1 MTANQS
7 NLKAALWMAG
17 SLACML
23 AMTIAGRETTRELD
37 VFQVM
42 ELRSALGLLMLYPL
56 VRRNGGIAAMRS
68 SFPIQHLGRNIV
80 HYSAQGSWLYALTLI
95 PLAQLIAIEF
105 TAPIWAAL
113 LAMTFLGERMNLA
126 KVAAIILGLVGVT
139 IIVRPGAA
147 SIDLGQFVVL
157 AAAFGFAIS
166 FVMVKSL
173 TKVDSAVKIIFWM
186 LVIQSVL
193 GLLPALYVWRWPSL
207 EVWPWLL
214 VIAFSGSFAHYCMA
228 RAVSHAD
235 ATVVMPMDFVR
246 VPSTAFVGWLI
257 YSEQVDSFSIIGTL
271 LILGGNL
278 LNLSGKPRAPIASE
292 TTS

>member
-1 MTANQS
+1 MSADQS
-7 NLKAALWMAG
+7 NLKAALWMGG

-23 AMTIAGRETTRELD
+23 AMTVAGREAMRELN

-42 ELRSALGLLMLYPL
+42 ELRSVIGLLMLYPL
-56 VRRNGGIAAMRS
+56 VWRNGGLRAMRT
-68 SFPIQHLGRNIV
+68 PLPLRHLSRNIV
-80 HYSAQGSWLYALTLI
+80 HYAAQGSWFYALTLI

-105 TAPIWAAL
+105 TAPIWTAL
-113 LAMTFLGERMNLA
+113 LAIAFLGERMNLQ
-126 KVAAIILGLVGVT
+126 KMAAIALGLIGVT
-139 IIVRPGAA
+139 IIVRPGVG
-147 SIDLGQFVVL
+147 SVELGQFVVL
-157 AAAFGFAIS
+157 AAAFGFAAS

-173 TKVDSAVKIIFWM
+173 TRVESAVKIIFWM

-193 GLLPALYVWRWPSL
+193 GLLPALYVWRTPSL
-207 EVWPWLL
+207 GTWPWLL
-214 VIAFSGSFAHYCMA
+214 VIGFSGSFAHYCMA

-246 VPSTAFVGWLI
+246 VPATAFVGWLL
-257 YSEQVDSFSIIGTL
+257 YSEQVDTYTILGTL

-278 LNLSGKPRAPIASE
+278 LNLGGKRQAPTASE

>member
-1 MTANQS
+1 MTADQS
-7 NLKAALWMAG
+7 NLKAALWMGG
-17 SLACML
+17 SLTCML
-23 AMTIAGRETTRELD
+23 AMTVAGREAMAELN

-42 ELRSALGLLMLYPL
+42 ELRSLIGLLLLYPL
-56 VRRNGGIAAMRS
+56 VWRNGGLRAMRTAH
-68 SFPIQHLGRNIV
+68 PIKHIGRNTV
-80 HYSAQGSWLYALTLI
+80 HYVAQGSWFYALTLI

-113 LAMTFLGERMNLA
+113 LAMAFLGERINLP
-126 KVAAIILGLVGVT
+126 KLGAIIAGLIGVT
-139 IIVRPGAA
+139 IIVRPSTGG
-147 SIDLGQFVVL
+147 IELGQFVVL
-157 AAAFGFAIS
+157 AAAFGFATS

-173 TKVDSAVKIIFWM
+173 TRAESAVKIIFWM

-193 GLLPALYVWRWPSL
+193 GLLPALFVWRWPNL
-207 EVWPWLL
+207 GDWPWLF

-235 ATVVMPMDFVR
+235 ATVVMPMDFAR
-246 VPSTAFVGWLI
+246 VPATAFIGWLL
-257 YSEQVDSFSIIGTL
+257 YSEQLDVYTIIGTL

-278 LNLSGKPRAPIASE
+278 LNLGGKRQAPTTSE